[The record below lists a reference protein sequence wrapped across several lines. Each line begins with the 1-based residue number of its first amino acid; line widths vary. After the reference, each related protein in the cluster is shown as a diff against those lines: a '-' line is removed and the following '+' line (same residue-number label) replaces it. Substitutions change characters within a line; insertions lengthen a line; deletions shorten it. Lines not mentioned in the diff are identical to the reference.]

1 MIGAVTDDF
10 TGAASAGVLIARSQA
25 RTGLFLDAEALEDS
39 DEARCLDA
47 VFVSSNSRHLK
58 PEDAY
63 REVCRATK
71 ALKSAGVTCFSKK
84 IDTTL
89 RGRIGN
95 EIDAMMDTLGGD
107 MVAVMVPAMPQSRRI
122 CLNGI
127 SIIDGTVLTE
137 TPIAQDV
144 KTPVKDAFVPRLIQG
159 QSRRKVELISI
170 ENVDRGKGT
179 LKCAMIDARER
190 GGQILVMDAVTMEH
204 IDLIAQACVE
214 LGWNVLAVDP
224 GAFTMKLNYRRGM
237 IKEEASTGSEGS
249 TGPEDEAG
257 PENEAKPEEEI
268 KPGEKV
274 ALFVVGSANPLTKAQ
289 MKYLCSSEANVPVH
303 VSAYMLISGQVQFE
317 KEVNR
322 AVGMVVNLFRQKPR
336 PQSIIIGT
344 ALQDCVVDL
353 NDEDLRR
360 GYDSGTCSRLINEG
374 LAEITG
380 RVIEL
385 AGREQVA
392 GLLLTGGDTMES
404 VCRRLH
410 VSYIEAID
418 HIVAQVDVGR
428 IMGNYTGLPV
438 VVKGGFCGSR
448 EIGMAVVRRLLSESA
463 GCREENGIV

>member
-249 TGPEDEAG
+249 TGPE
-257 PENEAKPEEEI
+257 EEI

-380 RVIEL
+380 RVMEL

>member
-1 MIGAVTDDF
+1 MMIGAVTDDF
-10 TGAASAGVLIARSQA
+10 TGAASAGALIARSQA

-39 DEARCLDA
+39 EEARCLDA

-63 REVCRATK
+63 REVCKATK
-71 ALKSAGVTCFSKK
+71 ALKSTGVTCFSKK

-95 EIDAMMDTLGGD
+95 EIDAMLDTLGGD

-190 GGQILVMDAVTMEH
+190 GGQILVMDAVTLEH
-204 IDLIAQACVE
+204 IDLIAQTCVE

-237 IKEEASTGSEGS
+237 IKEEVSTGAEGS
-249 TGPEDEAG
+249 TGPE
-257 PENEAKPEEEI
+257 
-268 KPGEKV
+268 EKV

-317 KEVNR
+317 EEVNR
-322 AVGMVVNLFRQKPR
+322 AV
-336 PQSIIIGT
+336 S
-344 ALQDCVVDL
+344 CVF
-353 NDEDLRR
+353 
-360 GYDSGTCSRLINEG
+360 
-374 LAEITG
+374 
-380 RVIEL
+380 
-385 AGREQVA
+385 
-392 GLLLTGGDTMES
+392 
-404 VCRRLH
+404 
-410 VSYIEAID
+410 
-418 HIVAQVDVGR
+418 
-428 IMGNYTGLPV
+428 P
-438 VVKGGFCGSR
+438 
-448 EIGMAVVRRLLSESA
+448 
-463 GCREENGIV
+463 

>member
-1 MIGAVTDDF
+1 MMIGAVTDDF
-10 TGAASAGVLIARSQA
+10 TGAASAGALIARSQA

-39 DEARCLDA
+39 EEARCLDA

-63 REVCRATK
+63 REVCKATK
-71 ALKSAGVTCFSKK
+71 ALKSTGVTCFSKK

-95 EIDAMMDTLGGD
+95 EIDAMLDTLGGD

-144 KTPVKDAFVPRLIQG
+144 KTPVKDAFIPRLIQG

-190 GGQILVMDAVTMEH
+190 GGQILVMDAVTLEH
-204 IDLIAQACVE
+204 IDLIAQTCVE

-237 IKEEASTGSEGS
+237 IKEEVSTGAEGS
-249 TGPEDEAG
+249 TGPE
-257 PENEAKPEEEI
+257 
-268 KPGEKV
+268 EKV

-317 KEVNR
+317 EEVNR
-322 AVGMVVNLFRQKPR
+322 AVGIAVNLFRQKPR

-380 RVIEL
+380 RVMEL
-385 AGREQVA
+385 ARREQVA

-418 HIVAQVDVGR
+418 HIVPQVDVGR
-428 IMGNYTGLPV
+428 IVGNYTGLPV
-438 VVKGGFCGSR
+438 VVKGGFCGGR
-448 EIGMAVVRRLLSESA
+448 EIGMAVVSRLLSESA
-463 GCREENGIV
+463 GCREGNGRV